1 MWILRVLVI
10 MLLIIIII
18 GFSIYNSGEKVN
30 INLFGHKYTQ
40 VPMIVVSYWVFV
52 VGMIVS
58 FILGITY
65 YLKIH
70 GELSQQKKET
80 KRLSDELKALRNMAL
95 EDVEEK

>member
-1 MWILRVLVI
+1 MWALRVLII
-10 MLLIIIII
+10 MFLIILII

-30 INLFGHKYTQ
+30 INLFGQKYTE

-52 VGMIVS
+52 IGMIVS

-70 GELSQQKKET
+70 GELSQQKKENR
-80 KRLSDELKALRNMAL
+80 RLMEELKALRNMAL